1 MAMQSIPPPAPPSRA
16 GVLPLI
22 GGALCLDF
30 ANTSSGRGGAQH
42 RENLGTYELLL
53 VWCAHAGILDGRE
66 RRDLARLAAARPA
79 AAARILRRALAL
91 REAIHAIAAALGH
104 GARPPAPAVAR
115 LNRELGR
122 AMARARLRPAAG
134 RFVWEWGP
142 ERPTLDGMLD
152 PILRSAAEL
161 LVGPV
166 GGRVKQ
172 CPGRHCG
179 WVFLDRTKNRRR
191 RWCEMEVCG
200 ARAKARRYRARRR
213 AA

>member
-1 MAMQSIPPPAPPSRA
+1 MAMQRIQRPAPPSRA

-30 ANTSSGRGGAQH
+30 ANTSSGRGGRLH
-42 RENLGTYELLL
+42 RENLRSYDLLL
-53 VWCAHAGILDGRE
+53 VWCAHAGIFAARK
-66 RRDLARLAAARPA
+66 RHALAKLAATRPA
-79 AAARILRRALAL
+79 AAARTLRRALAL
-91 REAIHAIAAALGH
+91 REAIHAIAAALGR

-134 RFVWEWGP
+134 GFVWEWGP
-142 ERPTLDGMLD
+142 ERPTFDGMLD

-166 GGRVKQ
+166 GDRVKQ

-200 ARAKARRYRARRR
+200 ARAKARRYRARQR